1 MTIFPKLLFQAPGLP
16 LHCQLSKTQQRFLWF
31 SLRGGFY
38 LSIFCFRS
46 DPNHMIEYPS
56 IAKGLPWWLR
66 WQRIYISESQHLF
79 YPYIRRCLVAVYR
92 GWGPEYPTDIDE
104 CGPPG
109 LQSEASLWVPLA
121 QGGCLSSHPH
131 RACRYFPRALSEQAN
146 SLQPTPKGTGRAP
159 DWLFL
164 SLAHSAGQLVHWRS
178 YQINP
183 IGGSNGGLMKKVGIG
198 TNGEQNLSACL
209 CHNYGEEVHWLW
221 GQRLPYLY
229 NG

>member
-1 MTIFPKLLFQAPGLP
+1 M
-16 LHCQLSKTQQRFLWF
+16 
-31 SLRGGFY
+31 
-38 LSIFCFRS
+38 
-46 DPNHMIEYPS
+46 
-56 IAKGLPWWLR
+56 
-66 WQRIYISESQHLF
+66 
-79 YPYIRRCLVAVYR
+79 AVYW
-92 GWGPEYPTDIDE
+92 GWGPEYPTDIDK
-104 CGPPG
+104 CSPPG

-121 QGGCLSSHPH
+121 QGGCLNSHPH

-164 SLAHSAGQLVHWRS
+164 SLAHSAGQLVHWRN

-209 CHNYGEEVHWLW
+209 CHNCGGRSPLALRTETALFVQWLSMSPW
-221 GQRLPYLY
+221 RNTAWIQRSPTCWLCDSGQVASLL
-229 NG
+229 